1 MPNEYGLDTLRLPNG
16 TRALSDEKKKFQE
29 LTANVLN
36 CDIPRTH
43 IPAEEILDGTHE
55 VKAAIWINGHCGKAD
70 RCSIDAPELFPD
82 YQFAN
87 TGDALGDPEFVFVIE
102 KP

>member
-1 MPNEYGLDTLRLPNG
+1 
-16 TRALSDEKKKFQE
+16 
-29 LTANVLN
+29 LTANFPKCN
-36 CDIPRTH
+36 IPPTH
-43 IPAEEILDGTHE
+43 IPAGEILDGTYE

-70 RCSIDAPELFPD
+70 RCSVDAAELFPD